1 MLTKIFCEIDD
12 FMREFEEKYKERLI
26 ADKMSKV
33 NYNSRLSM
41 SEVMSILVYYHNYGN
56 RTFKDFYL
64 KTVCKDLKS
73 CFPNLVS
80 YNRFIEL
87 VPMTLIPLIAYLK
100 LKRLVKSDSIT
111 FIDST
116 KIKVCHN
123 KRIKKNRTFEGIA
136 EFGKSTMGWFYG
148 FKLHIAI
155 NENGE
160 LCGANL
166 SKGNIDDRNENVLD
180 EVLKNVQGKLFADK
194 GYISKKLFENLFEQG
209 ITLVTSIRKN
219 MKNRLLPLVDKL
231 LLRKR
236 SVIETVNDQL
246 KNMCDIEH
254 TRHRSPIN
262 FMVNMVAGL
271 IRYTYF
277 EKKPSIN
284 FTQQDRNLLLLAMNH
299 SSTNNDSMG
308 LTMV

>member
-123 KRIKKNRTFEGIA
+123 KRIKKNRTFEGI
-136 EFGKSTMGWFYG
+136 
-148 FKLHIAI
+148 
-155 NENGE
+155 
-160 LCGANL
+160 
-166 SKGNIDDRNENVLD
+166 
-180 EVLKNVQGKLFADK
+180 
-194 GYISKKLFENLFEQG
+194 
-209 ITLVTSIRKN
+209 
-219 MKNRLLPLVDKL
+219 
-231 LLRKR
+231 
-236 SVIETVNDQL
+236 
-246 KNMCDIEH
+246 
-254 TRHRSPIN
+254 
-262 FMVNMVAGL
+262 
-271 IRYTYF
+271 
-277 EKKPSIN
+277 
-284 FTQQDRNLLLLAMNH
+284 
-299 SSTNNDSMG
+299 
-308 LTMV
+308 

>member
-12 FMREFEEKYKERLI
+12 FMQEFEYKYKRRLLESQ
-26 ADKMSKV
+26 DGKV
-33 NYNSRLSM
+33 KYGSRLTM
-41 SEVMSILVYYHNYGN
+41 SEVMTIVVYYHNYGN

-64 KTVCKDLKS
+64 KSVSKHLKS
-73 CFPNLVS
+73 YFPNLVS

-87 VPMTLIPLIAYLK
+87 IPMILIPLISFLK

-116 KIKVCHN
+116 KIRICHN
-123 KRIKKNRTFEGIA
+123 KRIKRNRTFEGIA
-136 EFGKSTMGWFYG
+136 ERGKSTMGWFYG

-155 NENGE
+155 TETGE

-166 SKGNIDDRNENVLD
+166 SKGNVDDRNQDVLD
-180 EVLKNVQGKLFADK
+180 EVLKNVSGKLFADK
-194 GYISKKLFENLFEQG
+194 GYISKKLFEHLFEQG
-209 ITLVTSIRKN
+209 TLLITNVRRN
-219 MKNRLLPLVDKL
+219 MKNRLMPLVDKL

-236 SVIETVNDQL
+236 SIIETVNDQL

-254 TRHRSPIN
+254 TRHRSHIN

-284 FTQQDRNLLLLAMNH
+284 FAQNDRNLLLLSIDNA
-299 SSTNNDSMG
+299 SRYNDSMG
-308 LTMV
+308 LVTV

>member
-155 NENGE
+155 
-160 LCGANL
+160 
-166 SKGNIDDRNENVLD
+166 
-180 EVLKNVQGKLFADK
+180 Q
-194 GYISKKLFENLFEQG
+194 
-209 ITLVTSIRKN
+209 
-219 MKNRLLPLVDKL
+219 
-231 LLRKR
+231 
-236 SVIETVNDQL
+236 
-246 KNMCDIEH
+246 
-254 TRHRSPIN
+254 
-262 FMVNMVAGL
+262 
-271 IRYTYF
+271 
-277 EKKPSIN
+277 
-284 FTQQDRNLLLLAMNH
+284 
-299 SSTNNDSMG
+299 
-308 LTMV
+308 

>member
-1 MLTKIFCEIDD
+1 MITKIFCDIDD
-12 FMREFEEKYKERLI
+12 FMKEFEELYKQKLLENK
-26 ADKMSKV
+26 DKSSKV
-33 NYNSRLSM
+33 NSKLSM
-41 SEVMSILVYYHNYGN
+41 SEVMTIVVCFHNYGN

-64 KTVCKDLKS
+64 KSVSLHMKKE
-73 CFPNLVS
+73 FPNLVS
-80 YNRFIEL
+80 YTRFVELIQTVL
-87 VPMTLIPLIAYLK
+87 VPLVAFLQ
-100 LKRLVKSDSIT
+100 LKRLVKSDEIT

-123 KRIKKNRTFEGIA
+123 KRIKANRTFKGIG
-136 EFGKSTMGWFYG
+136 EIGKSTMGWFFG

-155 NENGE
+155 NEKGE
-160 LCGANL
+160 LTGANI

-180 EVLKNVQGKLFADK
+180 SVLKNVSGKLYADK
-194 GYISKKLFENLFEQG
+194 GYISKKLFETLYEKG

-219 MKNRLLPLVDKL
+219 MKNRLLPIMDKL

-254 TRHRSPIN
+254 TRHRSPTN
-262 FMVNMVAGL
+262 AMVNLVAGL

-284 FTQQDRNLLLLAMNH
+284 FSQKDREILQEL
-299 SSTNNDSMG
+299 SSSDSSNDCFKAIS
-308 LTMV
+308 LV

>member
-12 FMREFEEKYKERLI
+12 FMQEFEEEYRKRLLSNKEKRV
-26 ADKMSKV
+26 K
-33 NYNSRLSM
+33 YNSRLTL
-41 SEVMSILVYYHNYGN
+41 SEVMSILVYYHSYGN

-64 KTVCKDLKS
+64 KTVCRDLKS

-87 VPMTLIPLIAYLK
+87 ISTALIPLVAFLK
-100 LKRLVKSDSIT
+100 LKRMVKSDTIT

-116 KIKVCHN
+116 KIRVCHN
-123 KRIKKNRTFEGIA
+123 KRIKRNRTFEGIA
-136 EFGKSTMGWFYG
+136 EMGKSTMGWFYG

-155 NENGE
+155 TETGE
-160 LCGANL
+160 LCGAKL
-166 SKGNIDDRNENVLD
+166 SKGNVDDRDEDVLD
-180 EVLKNVQGKLFADK
+180 EVLKNVSGKLYADK
-194 GYISKKLFENLFEQG
+194 GYISKKLFETLFEKG
-209 ITLVTSIRKN
+209 ITLVTSIKKN
-219 MKNRLLPLVDKL
+219 MKNRLMPLLDKL

-246 KNMCDIEH
+246 KNMCDVEH

-277 EKKPSIN
+277 KKKPSIN
-284 FTQQDRNLLLLAMNH
+284 FSQKDRNLLL
-299 SSTNNDSMG
+299 SSLNICSSNDG
-308 LTMV
+308 LVGIR

>member
-26 ADKMSKV
+26 ADKTSKV
-33 NYNSRLSM
+33 NYNSRLGM

-123 KRIKKNRTFEGIA
+123 KRIKRNRTFEGIA
-136 EFGKSTMGWFYG
+136 EVGKSTMGWFYG

-166 SKGNIDDRNENVLD
+166 SKGNVDDRNENVLD

-219 MKNRLLPLVDKL
+219 MKNRLMPLVDKL

-254 TRHRSPIN
+254 SRHRSPIN

-284 FTQQDRNLLLLAMNH
+284 FAQKDRNLLLLAMNH
-299 SSTNNDSMG
+299 TSTNNDSMG
-308 LTMV
+308 LLMV

>member
-1 MLTKIFCEIDD
+1 
-12 FMREFEEKYKERLI
+12 
-26 ADKMSKV
+26 
-33 NYNSRLSM
+33 
-41 SEVMSILVYYHNYGN
+41 
-56 RTFKDFYL
+56 
-64 KTVCKDLKS
+64 
-73 CFPNLVS
+73 
-80 YNRFIEL
+80 
-87 VPMTLIPLIAYLK
+87 
-100 LKRLVKSDSIT
+100 
-111 FIDST
+111 
-116 KIKVCHN
+116 
-123 KRIKKNRTFEGIA
+123 
-136 EFGKSTMGWFYG
+136 
-148 FKLHIAI
+148 
-155 NENGE
+155 
-160 LCGANL
+160 
-166 SKGNIDDRNENVLD
+166 
-180 EVLKNVQGKLFADK
+180 VQGKLFADK

>member
-12 FMREFEEKYKERLI
+12 FMREFEEKYKKRLL
-26 ADKMSKV
+26 ADKTSEV

-41 SEVMSILVYYHNYGN
+41 SEIMSILVYYHNYGN

-123 KRIKKNRTFEGIA
+123 KRIKRNRTFEGIA
-136 EFGKSTMGWFYG
+136 EIGKSTMGWFYG

-166 SKGNIDDRNENVLD
+166 SKGNVDDRNENVLD

-209 ITLVTSIRKN
+209 ITLVTSVRKN
-219 MKNRLLPLVDKL
+219 MKNRLIPLVDKL

-254 TRHRSPIN
+254 SRHRSPIN
-262 FMVNMVAGL
+262 FMVNMIAGL

-284 FTQQDRNLLLLAMNH
+284 FSQKDRNLLLLAMNH
-299 SSTNNDSMG
+299 TSTSNDSMG
-308 LTMV
+308 LVMV

>member
-12 FMREFEEKYKERLI
+12 FMQEFDEEYKKRLLTNKEERV
-26 ADKMSKV
+26 K
-33 NYNSRLSM
+33 YNSRLTL
-41 SEVMSILVYYHNYGN
+41 SEVMTILVYYHSYGN

-64 KTVCKDLKS
+64 KTVCRDLKS

-87 VPMTLIPLIAYLK
+87 IPTALIPLIAFLK
-100 LKRLVKSDSIT
+100 LKRMVKSDTIT

-116 KIKVCHN
+116 KIRVCHN
-123 KRIKKNRTFEGIA
+123 KRIKRNRTFKGMA
-136 EFGKSTMGWFYG
+136 EIGKSTMGWFYG

-155 NENGE
+155 TETGE
-160 LCGANL
+160 LCGVKL
-166 SKGNIDDRNENVLD
+166 TKGNIDDRDKDVLE
-180 EVLKNVQGKLFADK
+180 EVLKNVSGKLYADK
-194 GYISKKLFENLFEQG
+194 GYISKRLFDALFEKG

-219 MKNRLLPLVDKL
+219 MKNKLMPLLDKL

-236 SVIETVNDQL
+236 SVIETINDQL

-284 FTQQDRNLLLLAMNH
+284 FSQKDRNLLL
-299 SSTNNDSMG
+299 SSLNINSANNDLVG
-308 LTMV
+308 IR